1 MLTFIK
7 NWTLPVAMILGVVA
21 YPFFIRFSFLT
32 PLLIFIMLLFT
43 FCKVSPAEIKITRLH
58 VWLILMQTIGSV
70 VVYLILCRF
79 NKIIAEGAMVCLIC
93 PTATAAVVITSKLGG
108 SESSVTTYTI
118 ISNIGTALV
127 VPILFPLIENT
138 TGVSFRFAFISILQR
153 VFFLLICPFIA
164 AWLLRILVPTV
175 HRKLL
180 SWHEVPF
187 YLWALSLAI
196 VTSQTFYAIING
208 TSNGFIEI
216 MVVFVALLLSCL
228 QLWLG
233 KSIGGVYNDRIA
245 GGQSFGQKN
254 TILGIWMSQTYLN
267 PLSSL
272 APGSYVIWQNI
283 INSWQLWK
291 KRKREEKM

>member
-1 MLTFIK
+1 
-7 NWTLPVAMILGVVA
+7 
-21 YPFFIRFSFLT
+21 
-32 PLLIFIMLLFT
+32 MLLFT

-58 VWLILMQTIGSV
+58 VWLILIQTIGSV
-70 VVYLILCRF
+70 AVYLIICRF

-180 SWHEVPF
+180 SWHEVSF
-187 YLWALSLAI
+187 YLWALSLTI

-208 TSNGFIEI
+208 TSSGFIEI
-216 MVVFVALLLSCL
+216 MIVFVALLLSCL

-233 KSIGGVYNDRIA
+233 KSIGGVYDDRIA
-245 GGQSFGQKN
+245 GGQSLGQKN

-272 APGSYVIWQNI
+272 APGTYVIWQNI

-291 KRKREEKM
+291 KRKEKRRKNVT